1 MSAIPNVDVTHNA
14 RKLKVATVS
23 LAGCFGCHTSF
34 LDIDE
39 RLLELVQHIEFDRSP
54 LTDIKEVGRCDIGLI
69 EGGVCNS
76 ENVMVLR
83 AFRAH
88 CKTLVAMGACAINGG
103 LPAERNRF
111 DVGLLLNEVYRGDRP
126 GLSDDSVIPDDPELP
141 LLLRQVRPIHAVV
154 HVDYFLPGCPPSA
167 DAFWSFLND
176 LMAGRT
182 PYLGHA
188 LMHYD

>member
-1 MSAIPNVDVTHNA
+1 MSAIPNVDATHNA
-14 RKLKVATVS
+14 RKLKFATVS